1 MKNILLPTDFSKNA
15 LNAII
20 YAMEFFADLEINFFV
35 INIQKTSGYTTSEL
49 LTSPSSSTVYKGV
62 LNDNKLALQELI
74 DSLQSKYHS
83 ERFTFKGLL
92 DFDVFTDAIQQAVVS
107 NNIDLI
113 IMGTNGATG
122 AKEVIFG
129 SNTLK
134 VIRQVDCPLITVP
147 EGYEFQKIK
156 SILLSFSPE
165 YKFEFSKIEP
175 LIDTISIH
183 KSKLHILEVREGT
196 TTSKDVKIQK
206 SIENQF
212 LEFNPTYYVLEDIP
226 IAMAI
231 STFEQLNPINLH
243 VMFVAKEDFISRFIF
258 GSETSKISY
267 ASKIPMMI
275 LHQ

>member
-1 MKNILLPTDFSKNA
+1 MKNILLPTDFSQNA
-15 LNAII
+15 LNAIF
-20 YAMEFFADLEINFFV
+20 YAMEFFANLEINFFV

-49 LTSPSSSTVYKGV
+49 FTSPSSSTVYKGV
-62 LNDNKLALQELI
+62 LNDNKLAIEELI
-74 DSLQSKYHS
+74 DSLKSKYDS
-83 ERFTFKGLL
+83 ERFTFKALL

-107 NNIDLI
+107 NKIDFI
-113 IMGTNGATG
+113 VMGTNGATG

-147 EGYEFQKIK
+147 EGYKFQKIK
-156 SILLSFSPE
+156 SVLLSFSPQ

-175 LIDTISIH
+175 LNDVISIH
-183 KSKLHILEVREGT
+183 KSKLLILEVRDGT
-196 TTSKDVKIQK
+196 TTFKDVKNQK
-206 SIENQF
+206 SIENRF
-212 LEFNPTYYVLEDIP
+212 VEFNPAYYVLEDIP

-231 STFEQLNPINLH
+231 SAFEQLNPIDLNVL
-243 VMFVAKEDFISRFIF
+243 FVAKEYFVSRFIF
-258 GSETSKISY
+258 GSDTSKISY